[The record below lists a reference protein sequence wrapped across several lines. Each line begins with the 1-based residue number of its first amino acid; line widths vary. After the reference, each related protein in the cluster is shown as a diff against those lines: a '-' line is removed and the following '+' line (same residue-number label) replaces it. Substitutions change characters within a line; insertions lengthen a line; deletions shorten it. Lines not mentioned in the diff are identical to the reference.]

1 MDSSKA
7 NCKLCGKTENMNH
20 LFINS
25 KRNKKICNHFQ
36 KYYRNL
42 KQKDHTPLQHVL
54 TISALSSRPKTK
66 KRVLHQP

>member
-1 MDSSKA
+1 MDKSKA

-42 KQKDHTPLQHVL
+42 KQKDHTPLQHV
-54 TISALSSRPKTK
+54 
-66 KRVLHQP
+66 